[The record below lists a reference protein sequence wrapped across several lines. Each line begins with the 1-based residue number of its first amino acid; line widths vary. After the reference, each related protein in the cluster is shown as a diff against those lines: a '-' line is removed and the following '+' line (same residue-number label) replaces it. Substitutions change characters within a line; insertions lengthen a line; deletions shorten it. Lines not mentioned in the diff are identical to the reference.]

1 MTASGFKPMTQLR
14 GQANLRRLIS
24 EFELKDG
31 GVRTNGG
38 EVTGSL
44 IALVSR
50 DHHWL
55 ISTVSMSGPPVR
67 LANNCEYSCIH
78 ANPPS
83 RIEPGKEIKIRERIY
98 FLHGSLDELVARWKS
113 DVSQSGRQ

>member
-14 GQANLRRLIS
+14 GEANLRRLIS
-24 EFELKDG
+24 QFEPENGAEG
-31 GVRTNGG
+31 GV
-38 EVTGSL
+38 TGPL

-55 ISTVSMSGPPVR
+55 VSTVSMSGPPMRFV
-67 LANNCEYSCIH
+67 NNCEYSCIH

-83 RIEPGKEIKIRERIY
+83 RIEPGGEVKLRERIY
-98 FLHGSLDELVARWKS
+98 FLQGSLDDLVARWKS
-113 DVSQSGRQ
+113 DLSQSGGR